1 MKFRL
6 IGPAWWA
13 LAFALVA
20 ALVVGGLGWV
30 TVASLRVE
38 AAQLEATARADRA
51 SQERLALW
59 RLDGHM
65 LPALGLENNRPFGH
79 YSTLYTQY
87 PVWDAGQGAP
97 ASGSLQLASPLLSA
111 DLPPWMVLHFQL
123 DPDRGWESPQV
134 VATELADRLLTNFN
148 ITLTNVT
155 PRRAE
160 ALADLRARFPAD
172 AALASLADRER
183 ATPDENPF
191 VVPVPVADE
200 TATPKP
206 GLAPGESDP
215 GQPRPY
221 GSERNLIRLLPAEV
235 LAKRVAHEREAVPP
249 DVLGRG
255 RSNRYD
261 TPAFGMNTPA
271 PPPGTNSGAVPLA
284 ATVPGAGGEKLQPYN
299 FSPQQAAQLPAQPPP
314 APGKAE
320 PQEQTKAGDYGARLQ
335 ATQQAAGNRGGFENT
350 MQTAKPGTGNP
361 VPAQTGPPER
371 DKLGEAPAPVMPP
384 GPQAPSAGAT
394 LGSASKESVRRMTE
408 EKAAPKSAPVPP
420 VEPESRAMKKPAPS
434 DRAPAEGARPAAPGA
449 PGGVGGGAGPATPA
463 GPGGVPGPV
472 PGGLPTSRP
481 MADAPRQQSER
492 MFRGA
497 TGPKDEAGATAPA
510 AMREATPEDVVRG
523 SKKVAPAVQPVNVQV
538 GPLRPV
544 WMTAAD
550 GGEALALVRAARL
563 EGKIVFQGVLLD
575 WPLLRAVLREQ
586 VADLFPAAELGPVRA
601 ADPPNPE
608 RAMTALPVQLDP
620 GPAPEPPPAGW
631 SALRIGLMM
640 AWTAALVG
648 LAAVGFGGRALVDLS
663 ERRIR
668 FVSAVT
674 HELRT
679 PLTSLRLYLDLLN
692 SGMIEDEQKQKEYLG
707 TLAGESERLHRLIEN
722 VLDFARLERRSV
734 EAHRQ
739 PTNVADLLADV
750 RQTWA
755 DRCAADGRELVVI
768 STLPPEQR
776 VTTDPR
782 MVAQVLGNLVDNAR
796 KYTRDA
802 ADGRIWVWAKPGE
815 RGALLLEVEDRGPGV
830 AAGERGTIFR
840 PFRRGKDADTTAGG
854 AGLGLALAKHWAD
867 LLGGTL
873 SYRVA
878 DGGVGACFRLELP
891 AKG

>member
-1 MKFRL
+1 MKLRL
-6 IGPAWWA
+6 IGPAGWGV
-13 LAFALVA
+13 AFALVA

-51 SQERLALW
+51 NQERVALW
-59 RLDGHM
+59 RLDGYM

-87 PVWDAGQGAP
+87 PVWDAGQDAP

-111 DLPPWMVLHFQL
+111 DLPPWMLLHFQL

-134 VATELADRLLTNFN
+134 VTPGLADRLLTNFN
-148 ITLTNVT
+148 LTLTNVT
-155 PRRAE
+155 SRRAE

-172 AALASLADRER
+172 AALASLSEREL
-183 ATPDENPF
+183 ANPDENPF

-200 TATPKP
+200 TAAPKP
-206 GLAPGESDP
+206 PGLSPGEAAP

-221 GSERNLIRLLPAEV
+221 RVGPELIR
-235 LAKRVAHEREAVPP
+235 VPP
-249 DVLGRG
+249 TRVLSMVCNERRALAPVALGRG
-255 RSNRYD
+255 RSNGAVVP
-261 TPAFGMNTPA
+261 PAAPFFGMKPAGIDPAMSPPVRLTVPGDGDLKLHPYTIPSPQQGVQQQAQVPA
-271 PPPGTNSGAVPLA
+271 PP
-284 ATVPGAGGEKLQPYN
+284 
-299 FSPQQAAQLPAQPPP
+299 
-314 APGKAE
+314 GKVE
-320 PQEQTKAGDYGARLQ
+320 PQEQTKGGEYDARNRVLQDAIKKRGALQ
-335 ATQQAAGNRGGFENT
+335 NNMPPT
-350 MQTAKPGTGNP
+350 KPGPGNAPPAPTGS
-361 VPAQTGPPER
+361 PER
-371 DKLGEAPAPVMPP
+371 DKQSESLALG
-384 GPQAPSAGAT
+384 G
-394 LGSASKESVRRMTE
+394 GSATADAANGVVRQKDER
-408 EKAAPKSAPVPP
+408 PKSLGA
-420 VEPESRAMKKPAPS
+420 EKEAKKKT
-434 DRAPAEGARPAAPGA
+434 APAERSLADRIKPTTMPA
-449 PGGVGGGAGPATPA
+449 PA
-463 GPGGVPGPV
+463 GPPAAA
-472 PGGLPTSRP
+472 GGLATASGLP
-481 MADAPRQQSER
+481 APDLTTLRKQEER
-492 MFRGA
+492 MHRGA
-497 TGPKDEAGATAPA
+497 DGAA
-510 AMREATPEDVVRG
+510 AARATLDDVVRG
-523 SKKVAPAVQPVNVQV
+523 SRKAAPAVAPVNVQV

-544 WMTAAD
+544 WLTAAD
-550 GGEALALVRAARL
+550 GEEALALVRAARL

-575 WPLLRAVLREQ
+575 WPQLQAVLREQ
-586 VADLFPAAELGPVRA
+586 VADLFPAAALGPVRA
-601 ADPPNPE
+601 ADPPSPE

-620 GPAPEPPPAGW
+620 GPAPEPPSAGW
-631 SALRIGLMM
+631 SALRIGLIM

-707 TLAGESERLHRLIEN
+707 TLATESERLHRLIEN

-734 EAHRQ
+734 ETHRQ
-739 PTNVADLLADV
+739 PTSVTELLEEV

-755 DRCAADGRELVVI
+755 DRCAADGKELAVV
-768 STLPPEQR
+768 STLPPEQM

-815 RGALLLEVEDRGPGV
+815 RGMLLLEVEDRGPGV
-830 AAGERGTIFR
+830 SASERGTIFR

-891 AKG
+891 AKA